1 MRIIYQ
7 NEPLLFVHGPPI
19 YIRVTTTEEESTS
32 VFVLTEDEF
41 TKPSDT
47 DVNEVETVLTV
58 DPSIYKRITELG
70 KPFQRQVYRPLQF
83 ILGEETLSGEI
94 EKIEGETVLINLV
107 GEEDL
112 LVSVEMNTIEEIL
125 WRGTPFKAF

>member
-19 YIRVTTTEEESTS
+19 YIRVATTDEESTS
-32 VFVLTEDEF
+32 VFVLNEDEF
-41 TKPSDT
+41 AKPSDT
-47 DVNEVETVLTV
+47 ELNEVETVLTV
-58 DPSIYKRITELG
+58 DPSIFKRITELG

-94 EKIEGETVLINLV
+94 EEIDGETVLINLV

-125 WRGTPFKAF
+125 WRGTPFKEF

>member
-7 NEPLLFVHGPPI
+7 NEPLLFVDGPPI
-19 YIRVTTTEEESTS
+19 YIRVASTDEESTS
-32 VFVLTEDEF
+32 VFVLNEDEF
-41 TKPSDT
+41 TKPSDAEL
-47 DVNEVETVLTV
+47 NEVDTVLTV
-58 DPSIYKRITELG
+58 NPSIYKRITELG

-94 EKIEGETVLINLV
+94 KKIDGETVLINLV

-112 LVSVEMNTIEEIL
+112 VVSVEMSTIEEIL
-125 WRGTPFKAF
+125 WRGAPFKEF